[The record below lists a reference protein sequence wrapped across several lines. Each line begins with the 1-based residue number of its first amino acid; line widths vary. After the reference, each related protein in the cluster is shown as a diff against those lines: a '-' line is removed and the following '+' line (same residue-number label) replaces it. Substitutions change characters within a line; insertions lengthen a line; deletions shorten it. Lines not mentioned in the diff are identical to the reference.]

1 MPTRG
6 KGRGSRGTNESQEK
20 KPRSSLHSTR
30 YETSGDSIQ
39 QHGPND
45 NIEEIPM
52 DDSDSQPTQMVV
64 EANLHYQNSDSEE
77 DNTSDACKHAVN

>member
-1 MPTRG
+1 MYPTRN
-6 KGRGSRGTNESQEK
+6 K
-20 KPRSSLHSTR
+20 
-30 YETSGDSIQ
+30 TSGDSIQ

-64 EANLHYQNSDSEE
+64 EADIHYRNSDSEV